1 MRINVLYL
9 LDNLCEASLTHQVQA
24 PKIPQAST
32 STANV
37 ASAPGSYV
45 QYVAR
50 DLEKIVKLVVPETRV
65 GLVNL
70 MSTRQVSSLQSPPN
84 RLLFTPCLGYY
95 IYRSSTAGAASE
107 Y

>member
-1 MRINVLYL
+1 MDCHKGTLNMRINILYL

-24 PKIPQAST
+24 PKVPQPST

-37 ASAPGSYV
+37 TSAPGSYV

-50 DLEKIVKLVVPETRV
+50 DLGKIVKLVVPETRV

-70 MSTRQVSSLQSPPN
+70 MSTRQVSPL
-84 RLLFTPCLGYY
+84 
-95 IYRSSTAGAASE
+95 
-107 Y
+107 